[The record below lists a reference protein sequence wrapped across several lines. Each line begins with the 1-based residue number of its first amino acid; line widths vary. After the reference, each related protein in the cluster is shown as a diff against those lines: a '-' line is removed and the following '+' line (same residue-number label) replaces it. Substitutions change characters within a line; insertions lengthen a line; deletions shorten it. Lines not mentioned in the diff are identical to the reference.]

1 MLKSLI
7 FVSNFFIKMSIF
19 GRKVFD
25 QKKSS
30 DIQRRHN
37 KSSSPFAFIYLSAV
51 IIVQTVKLHTNLMV

>member
-1 MLKSLI
+1 
-7 FVSNFFIKMSIF
+7 MSIF